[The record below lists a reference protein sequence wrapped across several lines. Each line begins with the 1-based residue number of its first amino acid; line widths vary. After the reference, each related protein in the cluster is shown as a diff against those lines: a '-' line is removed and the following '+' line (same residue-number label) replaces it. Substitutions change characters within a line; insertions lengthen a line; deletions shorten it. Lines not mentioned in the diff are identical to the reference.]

1 MSAALSVA
9 EAAALLPAEDG
20 AVGVTPNRI
29 RLKCSRV
36 WGPAGKAEKVNDQWR
51 ISPEADPHFRPQ
63 PRGEE
68 IACDLRDLSDRQRET
83 LRKKKAILRIYRES
97 KEQARGSQ
105 AEAMRITLP
114 RARAIWGPELHE
126 TTIRKW
132 DKAARRGDAAL
143 VDGRARRQGSH
154 KERQDDPYLNF
165 VADLYLRLNG
175 LKLSACIHLAQG
187 QALKMGWKI
196 WGDGIVRRFI
206 NRIPQTTVILRRKGR
221 AAFEAQCAPYIERD
235 YTTAAS
241 NEQWISD
248 HHTLDVIVRIG
259 TRVDPNTGEEKPIFG
274 RPYLTPWMD
283 LRSRLIVGHVIGAA
297 YPSTDTIIRSLAMGC
312 RKYGVPEGVYFD
324 NGDDFSAKVLTG
336 ETKAEKRRRRGA
348 DIDLVQLEC
357 VYGDLGIKRTQTWPY
372 HPMSKGMIE
381 RWFGRVADQFC
392 RTFPTYCGKD
402 TVSKPEGLEDRLK
415 QAPTLEE
422 FKEKFAL
429 WLEHD
434 YHQSIHHGDGMDG
447 VPAEVWKAN
456 LVTKRTAP
464 ADVLELLLWPRFG
477 PLTIGRNGVCH
488 KGLWYGQSDLIGRQ
502 GEKVYVRVNPEDLS
516 SVRVYDLAGK
526 IICVANANRRVPAI
540 TRDEDLRAA
549 IAEKKRISR
558 TLREAARQGPRMY
571 HDLTDLTIEAAMARN
586 AAAGKPDPQTSAPAV
601 LKPIRSAHEEEL
613 KLFPLKADRSASEV
627 DTETVFDLLA
637 LETSED
643 QKRQYQETLRSQAQE
658 VVARQFMAN
667 FGGGAA

>member
-1 MSAALSVA
+1 
-9 EAAALLPAEDG
+9 
-20 AVGVTPNRI
+20 
-29 RLKCSRV
+29 
-36 WGPAGKAEKVNDQWR
+36 
-51 ISPEADPHFRPQ
+51 
-63 PRGEE
+63 
-68 IACDLRDLSDRQRET
+68 
-83 LRKKKAILRIYRES
+83 
-97 KEQARGSQ
+97 
-105 AEAMRITLP
+105 
-114 RARAIWGPELHE
+114 
-126 TTIRKW
+126 
-132 DKAARRGDAAL
+132 
-143 VDGRARRQGSH
+143 
-154 KERQDDPYLNF
+154 
-165 VADLYLRLNG
+165 
-175 LKLSACIHLAQG
+175 
-187 QALKMGWKI
+187 
-196 WGDGIVRRFI
+196 
-206 NRIPQTTVILRRKGR
+206 
-221 AAFEAQCAPYIERD
+221 
-235 YTTAAS
+235 
-241 NEQWISD
+241 
-248 HHTLDVIVRIG
+248 
-259 TRVDPNTGEEKPIFG
+259 
-274 RPYLTPWMD
+274 
-283 LRSRLIVGHVIGAA
+283 
-297 YPSTDTIIRSLAMGC
+297 
-312 RKYGVPEGVYFD
+312 
-324 NGDDFSAKVLTG
+324 
-336 ETKAEKRRRRGA
+336 
-348 DIDLVQLEC
+348 
-357 VYGDLGIKRTQTWPY
+357 
-372 HPMSKGMIE
+372 
-381 RWFGRVADQFC
+381 
-392 RTFPTYCGKD
+392 
-402 TVSKPEGLEDRLK
+402 
-415 QAPTLEE
+415 
-422 FKEKFAL
+422 
-429 WLEHD
+429 
-434 YHQSIHHGDGMDG
+434 MDG